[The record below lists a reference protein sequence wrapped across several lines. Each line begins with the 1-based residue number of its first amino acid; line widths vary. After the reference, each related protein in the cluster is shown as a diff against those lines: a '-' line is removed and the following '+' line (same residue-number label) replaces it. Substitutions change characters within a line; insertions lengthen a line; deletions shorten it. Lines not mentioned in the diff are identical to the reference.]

1 MQKSTQELLYK
12 GWGGALV
19 SAGAALVVLEFV
31 MLLGGVRL
39 SFLGVLAALSGS
51 GIMGFVIQRAVVA
64 GAGKTA
70 EVIVNPSGKTTP
82 YVPTFSHIETLE
94 IRGLIDA
101 AEAAWL
107 DEVALAPDHPVVVMR
122 VAEFF
127 LRTRRDQVTALG
139 YYERLVALPTVSG
152 ELKGYGLRKI
162 AELRDGRPAG

>member
-1 MQKSTQELLYK
+1 MHE
-12 GWGGALV
+12 GWGGAV
-19 SAGAALVVLEFV
+19 VAAGAALVIIEFV
-31 MLLGGVRL
+31 VLLGQVRL
-39 SFLGVLAALSGS
+39 GLWGVLAAMSGS

-64 GAGKTA
+64 SAAKAAGA
-70 EVIVNPSGKTTP
+70 IVNPSGKTTP

-107 DEVALAPDHPVVVMR
+107 DEVALAPEHPVVVMR